1 MAFPNNPIYKLVN
14 DPISGELLN
23 IKRYDGAL
31 ISLDE
36 MNTDYTTYLA
46 WVSEGNVAE
55 SAD

>member
-36 MNTDYTTYLA
+36 MNTDYATYLA